1 MEKSCAFLLLKGLC
15 RFQHQHL
22 IRTVLTT
29 LLTIN
34 HYEQMKKILL
44 LLTSLLWGGLSAL
57 AFDQYERMTVGETK
71 TFYFPSEVTSRSGSM
86 YSYNCTSDYINNV
99 EVVSYTKTSVT
110 VRALKYTTSTVNIRF
125 DYWWSENGY
134 NRTDTHMVHIDL
146 SDGSGPDND
155 PDLDPNN
162 YDFDYGCWGSITV
175 KVGATKTVY
184 HNHSIPYPEKVKSIV
199 WSSMRNYGYEI
210 ISQNQS
216 SCTIKGTFEISGQ
229 KLWCLMKYGSTSYK
243 GYYTVGF
250 ANLLS
255 GAIVY
260 DRQKQVRG
268 WPRCCIVAP

>member
-1 MEKSCAFLLLKGLC
+1 
-15 RFQHQHL
+15 
-22 IRTVLTT
+22 
-29 LLTIN
+29 
-34 HYEQMKKILL
+34 MKKILL

-162 YDFDYGCWGSITV
+162 YDFDNGCWGSITV

-184 HNHSIPYPEKVKSIV
+184 HRV
-199 WSSMRNYGYEI
+199 
-210 ISQNQS
+210 
-216 SCTIKGTFEISGQ
+216 C
-229 KLWCLMKYGSTSYK
+229 
-243 GYYTVGF
+243 
-250 ANLLS
+250 
-255 GAIVY
+255 
-260 DRQKQVRG
+260 
-268 WPRCCIVAP
+268 